1 MTAHLVAKNYARAL
15 FLAAK
20 KHDKLETVILELD
33 VIKKHFKADF
43 AYELENPTISR
54 DDLVNIMQEISTQ
67 VKFCALVTDF
77 FAVVAQNK
85 RLNLFLEIHE
95 EFTQLVKI
103 EKNILSV
110 DLISV
115 NKLTESQLEQIKSLL
130 EKKYLG
136 KTIAISEIINQNI
149 LGGFQIRIGS
159 RLIDASLKGQI
170 EAIKDQ
176 CQSAIG

>member
-1 MTAHLVAKNYARAL
+1 
-15 FLAAK
+15 LAAK
-20 KHDKLETVILELD
+20 KHDRLEKVILELD
-33 VIKKHFKADF
+33 IIKKHFKADF
-43 AYELENPTISR
+43 AYELKNPTISR
-54 DDLVNIMQEISTQ
+54 GDLVNIMQEISLQ
-67 VKFCALVTDF
+67 VEFCDLVTDF

-85 RLNLFLEIHE
+85 RLNLFLEIYE
-95 EFTQLVKI
+95 EFEQLVKI

-115 NKLTESQLEQIKSLL
+115 NKLTESQIEQIKSSL

-136 KTIAISEIINQNI
+136 KKIAISEIVNQNI
-149 LGGFQIRIGS
+149 LGGFQIRVGS

-170 EAIKDQ
+170 ETIKNQ